1 MLAMLPVV
9 VTVPGACLPDTA
21 DLLLVVAGDLQDI
34 QVDVDEDGE
43 HWEKDDAEEND
54 DGHIVN
60 HREEGTEA
68 IIAWFHLQLPHHNWG
83 QEDMR
88 CFFNIFFIYWYAQI
102 INQTMQKLHT
112 F

>member
-1 MLAMLPVV
+1 MVRLMLAMLPVV

-68 IIAWFHLQLPHHNWG
+68 IIA
-83 QEDMR
+83 
-88 CFFNIFFIYWYAQI
+88 
-102 INQTMQKLHT
+102 
-112 F
+112 